1 MLSAMERFAA
11 EAMTRATNINKP
23 VHQEMLEQIHQ
34 RATAGDYASLQKLTN
49 TYRDHYKKQDRLQL
63 ANDLFRINLA
73 ARREDSE
80 TIFDILNNIRK
91 ISKRCRI
98 CDKICEQSMGAANAF
113 FNR

>member
-1 MLSAMERFAA
+1 MGFSPIRLFDWSATAMLSAMERFAA

-91 ISKRCRI
+91 DI
-98 CDKICEQSMGAANAF
+98 DKMSNL
-113 FNR
+113 